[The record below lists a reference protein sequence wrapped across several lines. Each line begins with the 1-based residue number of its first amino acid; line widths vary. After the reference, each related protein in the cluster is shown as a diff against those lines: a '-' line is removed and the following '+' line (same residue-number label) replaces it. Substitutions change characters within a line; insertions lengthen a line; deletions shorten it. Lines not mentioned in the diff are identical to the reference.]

1 MIDGNT
7 YVLNKHLEKQE
18 QQEKFES
25 MFIDDIDDDLV
36 EIQSIIK
43 ALRKKA
49 SDYYGYD
56 FSEILCDCL
65 SDLI

>member
-7 YVLNKHLEKQE
+7 YALNKHLEKLD
-18 QQEKFES
+18 QQEKYQS
-25 MFIDDIDDDLV
+25 MFIDEIDDDLV

-43 ALRKKA
+43 ALRKRA

-56 FSEILCDCL
+56 FTDLLSDCL